1 MKLEVKENAEIKKDQ
16 KDNFEKDEKL
26 DVTVIGMPDEALLW
40 ERKFRKQGKSV

>member
-1 MKLEVKENAEIKKDQ
+1 MKSVVKENADVKKDQ
-16 KDNFEKDEKL
+16 KDNLEKDEKL